1 MSKTTQMQTQ
11 KAQIRKEYKPITQ
24 KEYKKDSDLRII
36 PLGGQEEVGR
46 NMTVFEYGN
55 DIVIVDMGIQF
66 PEEDMPGIDYI
77 IPNISYLKGKEKNIR
92 AVVFTHGHL
101 DHIGAAPLLL
111 EKLGFPLVVGLPLTI
126 ALIKRRM
133 EDHKKDSSKRL
144 KTIQIKD
151 TKQKINLNSFN
162 LGFFEVEHSIM
173 DSMGVIL
180 GSPAAIVL
188 HMGDWTLGT
197 ETSSKKTISYNYLA
211 NLPKPTIL
219 MVESLGATNRGAL
232 VTEEDMWE
240 NLRKIITSAPGRI
253 VIATFATQVK
263 RARDIIAFAQK
274 LGKKIAIDGY
284 SMKMNIKIAQQLGY
298 IKDANNTLIDIKK
311 IDSYPDNKVII
322 LGTGAQGEARA
333 VLSRIVTGNHRYVKL
348 RKKDTIIFSSSIIPG
363 NERTIQRLK
372 DNLYRQCDNVIHNE
386 IMNIHV
392 SGHNNVE
399 AIQEVVRQIRPT
411 YVLPVYANHYLLKE
425 AEKVIKETNFPA
437 KNIFILDNGHIIRF
451 NKQNLPV
458 IEKKK
463 ADTGYV
469 FIDGLGSKDLEAVVL
484 RDRRALSNDGI
495 FVIIAVV
502 NGQTGKVASSPDI
515 ISRGFVHLDTS
526 KNLLYQS
533 RKKTVSI
540 IEASTGSGQSVN
552 WSFIKN
558 NLREKIG
565 DFLYQKTKKRP
576 MILPVVIEV

>member
-232 VTEEDMWE
+232 ATEEDMWE

>member
-1 MSKTTQMQTQ
+1 MQTQ
-11 KAQIRKEYKPITQ
+11 KTQ
-24 KEYKKDSDLRII
+24 PHKEYKKDIDLRII

-46 NMTVFEYGN
+46 NMAVFEYDR

-77 IPNISYLKGKEKNIR
+77 IPNISYLKGKEKDIR

-111 EKLGFPLVVGLPLTI
+111 EKLGFPLVIGLPLTI
-126 ALIKRRM
+126 ALIKHRM
-133 EDHKKDSSKRL
+133 EDHIKGSSKKL
-144 KTIQIKD
+144 KTIQIKNVNE
-151 TKQKINLNSFN
+151 KINLNNFK

-173 DSMGVIL
+173 DSMG
-180 GSPAAIVL
+180 IVL
-188 HMGDWTLGT
+188 STPVATVIHMGDWTLGT
-197 ETSSKKTISYNYLA
+197 ELSSKKTISYN
-211 NLPKPTIL
+211 NLSQIAKPTIL
-219 MVESLGATNRGAL
+219 MIESLGATNRGAL
-232 VTEEDMWE
+232 STEEDMWE
-240 NLRKIITSAPGRI
+240 NLRKIITQAPGRI
-253 VIATFATQVK
+253 IVATFATQVK
-263 RARDIIAFAQK
+263 RARDIISFAQK
-274 LGKKIAIDGY
+274 LGKKVAIDGY
-284 SMKMNIKIAQQLGY
+284 SMKTNIKVAQQLGY
-298 IKDANNTLIDIKK
+298 IKDANNALIDIKK
-311 IDSYPDNKVII
+311 IDEYPDNKVII

-333 VLSRIVTGNHRYVKL
+333 VLSRIVTGNHKYVKL
-348 RKKDTIIFSSSIIPG
+348 HKNDTVIFSSSIIPG

-372 DNLYRQCDNVIHNE
+372 DNMYRQCDNVIHNE

-399 AIQEVVRQIRPT
+399 AIQEVVKQIRPT
-411 YVLPVYANHYLLKE
+411 FVLPVYANHYLLKE
-425 AEKVIKETNFPA
+425 AEKVIKETNFPE
-437 KNIFILDNGHIIRF
+437 KNILILDNGHIIKF
-451 NKQNLPV
+451 NKQKTPV

-469 FIDGLGSKDLEAVVL
+469 FIDGLGSNDLEAVVL

-502 NGQTGKVASSPDI
+502 DSQTGKVVGSPDI

-533 RKKTVSI
+533 RKKAVTI
-540 IEASTGSGQSVN
+540 IEASTGLGQSVN
-552 WSFIKN
+552 WSFAKN

>member
-1 MSKTTQMQTQ
+1 
-11 KAQIRKEYKPITQ
+11 
-24 KEYKKDSDLRII
+24 
-36 PLGGQEEVGR
+36 
-46 NMTVFEYGN
+46 N